1 MSSEFRLGRWVVQP
15 DQNAISCNGKSTRL
29 EPKMVEVLVCLAEHA
44 GETVSKDQLHQRVW
58 GDTFVTDDVLTRC
71 ISELRRVLEDDPKEP
86 HVIQTIPRKGYRLVL
101 QVRPVRRKAH
111 RRYVIGS
118 LVLLAMLGI
127 AIAYRVFRH
136 PPSSIHSLAVLP
148 LKNLSGDPGQQYFA
162 DGLTDELTADL
173 ARLGKLRVIAPASTM
188 LFQDTHK
195 PLPQIARELNV
206 DAVVTGTVERSGNRV
221 RVRTALVR
229 AGTGEVLWAQSYDRD
244 LGDALGLE
252 GEVSQAI
259 AREMGI
265 KLTPETQQRLE
276 RKPTTNPEARDAY
289 LRARYFFDKDDAEG
303 ATKCLQYLQ
312 EAIAKDPNYA
322 AAYAGLSRCYDLASY
337 FNLLPSAE
345 ADAKIKAAARSAVEL
360 DDELSEGHSELGD
373 YYLVRAWDFGS
384 AAREYKRAIDLDP
397 NSSLAHLAYGYYF
410 NYLGQWDKA
419 LQEMQRARELDPLS
433 LKVANDLAWA
443 FMYARRYDEA
453 VNQLR
458 NVLKLDP
465 DYRRAR
471 WGLARAYE
479 LKGMYKGAISECR
492 KIPTLPH
499 IDAFAKAMFET
510 RCSLYE
516 KIYPASGT
524 ERINRK

>member
-1 MSSEFRLGRWVVQP
+1 M
-15 DQNAISCNGKSTRL
+15 
-29 EPKMVEVLVCLAEHA
+29 
-44 GETVSKDQLHQRVW
+44 
-58 GDTFVTDDVLTRC
+58 
-71 ISELRRVLEDDPKEP
+71 
-86 HVIQTIPRKGYRLVL
+86 
-101 QVRPVRRKAH
+101 
-111 RRYVIGS
+111 
-118 LVLLAMLGI
+118 
-127 AIAYRVFRH
+127 
-136 PPSSIHSLAVLP
+136 LP

-410 NYLGQWDKA
+410 NYLGQWDTDH
-419 LQEMQRARELDPLS
+419 QDMRRARELDPLS

-453 VNQLR
+453 MNQLR

-471 WGLARAYE
+471 WGLAPLTS
-479 LKGMYKGAISECR
+479 LKGMHGAIFGAERFHASTR
-492 KIPTLPH
+492 KHIRQRPCSRHVVRSTKRSTQLPAPNALIESGSTRHARKSRIPLNGMTIGISSLRCTLRVGPTRKRWTCWKEATLST
-499 IDAFAKAMFET
+499 IAFYL
-510 RCSLYE
+510 S
-516 KIYPASGT
+516 
-524 ERINRK
+524 